1 MRRDEKIRI
10 AFLVFPGFPMA
21 CLTSMIEP
29 LRAANEIVG
38 QDVFAWTIVSEDGRR
53 VEASAHVWFD
63 PNVSLSD
70 LDEVDHVYLL
80 SGPASQFTDP
90 ERSNGKLRKIAR
102 YGTVIG
108 AISGGVFPLARSG
121 LLEGHT
127 ASVHWCYEAAFAE
140 EFPDFVPSTDVITL
154 DRRRLT
160 ASGAAAAFD
169 LSLHLIEDA
178 LGANVATEVACWF
191 QHPLVRG
198 QGVSQRKPTF
208 ASESTSDMLP
218 PAVRDAVAV
227 FTDHLEDPLNIADVA
242 QDVGVSVRQLERM
255 FQKTTGQSPLAYY
268 RMLRMHKARQ
278 LLLYGTYTMAEVAA
292 AVGYSSSFTLI
303 KNYTEVFG
311 MHPKED
317 RKKVNM
323 FRVRDDN
330 TMPSGMLRG

>member
-1 MRRDEKIRI
+1 MHKDEKLRI
-10 AFLVFPGFPMA
+10 GFLIFPGFPMA

-38 QDVFAWTIVSEDGRR
+38 REVFDWTIVSENGRR

-63 PNVSLSD
+63 PDVALLD
-70 LDEVDHVYLL
+70 LDVIEHVYLL
-80 SGPASQFTDP
+80 SAPSSQFTDP

-102 YGTVIG
+102 HGTVVG

-140 EFPDFVPSTDVITL
+140 EFPNYVPSTDVITL

-169 LSLHLIEDA
+169 LSLHLIEDS
-178 LGANVATEVACWF
+178 LGADVATEVACWF

-208 ASESTSDMLP
+208 ASESTNDMLP
-218 PAVRDAVAV
+218 QIIRDALAM
-227 FTDHLEDPLNIADVA
+227 FTNHLEDPLNIADVA
-242 QDVGVSVRQLERM
+242 REVGVSVRQLERM
-255 FQKTTGQSPLAYY
+255 FQKTTGRSPSVYY
-268 RMLRMHKARQ
+268 RILRMHKARQ
-278 LLLYGTYTMAEVAA
+278 LLLYGNYTMAEVAA
-292 AVGYSSSFTLI
+292 AVGYASSFTLI
-303 KNYTEVFG
+303 KNYNEVFG
-311 MHPKED
+311 MHPNED
-317 RKKVNM
+317 RKNVNS
-323 FRVRDDN
+323 FRVRDN
-330 TMPSGMLRG
+330 SMLPPG

>member
-1 MRRDEKIRI
+1 MHKDEKIRI
-10 AFLVFPGFPMA
+10 GFLIFPGFPMA

-38 QDVFAWTIVSEDGRR
+38 RDMFGWTIVSEDGHR

-63 PNVSLSD
+63 PDVSLLG
-70 LDEVDHVYLL
+70 LDGVHHLYLL
-80 SGPASQFTDP
+80 SGPSSQFADP

-102 YGTVIG
+102 HGTVIG

-178 LGANVATEVACWF
+178 LDANVATEVACWF

-218 PAVRDAVAV
+218 PIVRDAVAM
-227 FTDHLEDPLNIADVA
+227 FTDNLEDPLNVADVA
-242 QDVGVSVRQLERM
+242 REVGVSVRQLERM
-255 FQKTTGQSPLAYY
+255 FQKTTGRSPLAYY

-278 LLLYGTYTMAEVAA
+278 LLLYGKYKLAEIAA
-292 AVGYSSSFTLI
+292 AVGYSSSSTLI
-303 KNYTEVFG
+303 RNYTEVFG
-311 MHPKED
+311 IHPNED
-317 RKKVNM
+317 RKKVNI
-323 FRVRDDN
+323 FRVREN
-330 TMPSGMLRG
+330 AIVPPG